1 MGRCQAPPGT
11 RHRGDVTS
19 CRLSQYIY
27 LWLLAVRGVYRIGEF
42 VEQVALF
49 PRLELVA
56 DLLAVV
62 YAFSWRLDGL
72 RPFEEELDRVNLTGA
87 GQR

>member
-1 MGRCQAPPGT
+1 M
-11 RHRGDVTS
+11 TS
-19 CRLSQYIY
+19 CRFSQDIC
-27 LWLLAVRGVYRIGEF
+27 LWLLVVCGVYRIGEF
-42 VEQVALF
+42 AEQVALS

-72 RPFEEELDRVNLTGA
+72 RPFEEELDRANLTGA